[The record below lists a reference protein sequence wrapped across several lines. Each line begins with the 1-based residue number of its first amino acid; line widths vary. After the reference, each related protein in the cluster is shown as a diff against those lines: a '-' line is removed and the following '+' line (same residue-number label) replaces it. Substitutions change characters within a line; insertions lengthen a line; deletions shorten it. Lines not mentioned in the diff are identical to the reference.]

1 MDEWMISKEWAA
13 HEILSILRRNDAD
26 FAEKLLVRAK
36 NMEKTL
42 HDKKE
47 EELCIDIYRACTARR
62 GCC

>member
-47 EELCIDIYRACTARR
+47 QELCIDIYRA
-62 GCC
+62 